1 MVVTH
6 VLGISKWCLSVLLWL
21 CTVVWCKALEVAV
34 FSPGRRVGTAT
45 ERHVCSSLPHTLP
58 HRDSLCSYPDSRRV
72 STQHCHS
79 VLPPPPLGGFCQ
91 RGPHSAGQESPGD
104 VQGPPRGEAKPSSA
118 CPFLHSSQGSGST
131 EASGQPSLWCRGRKS
146 PHSASHRHEF
156 KSQLL

>member
-1 MVVTH
+1 MTH
-6 VLGISKWCLSVLLWL
+6 VTTHMLGISKWCLSVLLWL

-91 RGPHSAGQESPGD
+91 RGLTQRDGRAPETSKVP
-104 VQGPPRGEAKPSSA
+104 QGEK
-118 CPFLHSSQGSGST
+118 Q
-131 EASGQPSLWCRGRKS
+131 S
-146 PHSASHRHEF
+146 PHLLVLFFIPHRAQEAPLVQKQKEPTF
-156 KSQLL
+156 CITQA